1 MNVIMK
7 GSTSI
12 LLDEMDIHKT
22 SYWSLKDSHNNSN
35 DILYKVVTSKELFG
49 KEIENAII
57 LYKVDKN
64 QEYYVYPHKG
74 YILNRNDICKN
85 DLLKLRTKY
94 DEKVHKHFDI
104 NANIFYVLEM
114 NYGGMTMYELNKYGI
129 RIESTIKNQII
140 SGLRKGL
147 KSLHDIGMVHG
158 DSHIDNI
165 VFTTKNNQVTN
176 ARWIDFANME
186 MSTFTKGDLYFFN
199 KVISIITNI

>member
-12 LLDEMDIHKT
+12 LLDEIDIPKLP
-22 SYWSLKDSHNNSN
+22 YWSLYESHNNN
-35 DILYKVVTSKELFG
+35 DILYKVVTLKELFG

-57 LYKVDKN
+57 LYKVDKT

-74 YILNRNDICKN
+74 YILKRNDICKH

-114 NYGGMTMYELNKYGI
+114 NYGGMSIHELKIYNI
-129 RIESTIKNQII
+129 RIENSIKKHILI
-140 SGLRKGL
+140 TLKKGL
-147 KSLHDIGMVHG
+147 KCLHNIGMVHG

-165 VFTTKNNQVTN
+165 VFTIKENQVTN

-186 MSTFTKGDLYFFN
+186 TSTFTKGDLYFFN
-199 KVISIITNI
+199 KAISIITSI